1 MKLTYSKKK
10 IAERDQKHKHT
21 ITYRKT
27 NKPLKRGQSQMINIV
42 DDNYTTKHISLQY
55 SKEGQLSIHIKDVA
69 KKSEWVELENTMTT
83 KVDNPSYIPVIKMIN
98 GELKKAE

>member
-1 MKLTYSKKK
+1 MTNNVK
-10 IAERDQKHKHT
+10 IKEKNKTMKHT
-21 ITYRKT
+21 ITYKKT
-27 NKPLKRGQSQMINIV
+27 NKPLKRGQSQMINII